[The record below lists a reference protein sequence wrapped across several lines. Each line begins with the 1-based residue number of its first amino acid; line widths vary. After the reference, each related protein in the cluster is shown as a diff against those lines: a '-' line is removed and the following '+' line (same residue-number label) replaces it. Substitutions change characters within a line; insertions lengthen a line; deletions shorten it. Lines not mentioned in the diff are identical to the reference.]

1 LAVRR
6 TVPANL
12 VHRSEKAVKVFV
24 SRALVFGPAA
34 AFANTVCYGG
44 SATLVL
50 DPAAGI
56 GFDRLGEGRA
66 MAHSGAVAP
75 RPVPTA
81 AGHVEC
87 HLYDLDQGR
96 ERAAS

>member
-1 LAVRR
+1 
-6 TVPANL
+6 
-12 VHRSEKAVKVFV
+12 
-24 SRALVFGPAA
+24 
-34 AFANTVCYGG
+34 
-44 SATLVL
+44 
-50 DPAAGI
+50 
-56 GFDRLGEGRA
+56 